1 MKNIFAN
8 KDFAQTELNAVMGD
22 ITQLE
27 QKKKIILQWQK
38 YIESGKIFQL
48 SETQLDMSFIHQ
60 IFGDLLGYEYQ
71 NETNW
76 QIEIKPKAIQDATR
90 PDAVLGYFGTGGEKI
105 TRAVIELKGANIN
118 LDKPQLRE
126 KKGSPVEQA
135 FGYVPKMGGSCKWVI
150 VANFLEIR
158 LYHAS
163 DSSRYE
169 RFETMALLNEAILAK
184 FLFLLKKDRLFIK
197 NNEIQSR
204 IDQLLTERRI
214 FEEKV
219 SNEFYFQYEE
229 IRAILF
235 QNLSKENPSIA
246 PVEALSA
253 TQKLIDRIIFICF
266 VRDTLPMINILGNI
280 KKGLAVLSEH
290 YPQKDIFWTELKKAF
305 HSFDEG
311 FLPKIPHFNGGLFKK
326 DNLLDTRLKVQDYQL
341 LPLIDFVLKYDFQ
354 SELNVNLLG
363 HIFEQS
369 LSDLERLSQNTPQIS
384 LKPNQRKQDGIFYTP
399 DYITQ
404 YIIKNTLGAYLMAQ
418 KKMLLQKHKEENL
431 QFWEAYRSFLT
442 QIRILDPAC
451 GSGAFLTQVF
461 NFLYDEW
468 KILIEEINKIKEP
481 LDKSIK
487 IQPKQ
492 GIFADTKESIEQN
505 EQEWQIKKGIVQSNL
520 FGFDINM
527 QSVEISK
534 LALWLLTA
542 NKFVSLADLSKNVFQ
557 VNTLLEKSPAKDFD
571 VVIGNPPYVRQ
582 ELLNTELKQALQKH
596 YPEVYSG
603 TADLYVYFYAK
614 ALQLLKPKGY
624 LGFITPNKW
633 LKTKYGTALRQYLK
647 AFDILQITD
656 FFELR
661 VFEDASTEPLVIT
674 MTNQKSNNDIAYF
687 PISKQSLKKGLASFA
702 EYLPEPFIISKNT
715 LQDSAW
721 TFANTQNQSLLDKIT
736 GKNPRNFKI
745 ISLDEYTNQGIL
757 SGIKTGLNE
766 AFIINEATKE
776 ALLKADAKSI
786 DLIKPYISPT
796 DIQKWHLE
804 NKTEWFLIFTRR
816 GTAIDN
822 YPAIKKYLMQ
832 FYQDLKPKKSSND
845 SQGRKS
851 GKYEWFEIQDSIAYY
866 DKFYLPKILYIHTA
880 VNHYFYYDAEGFY
893 LNNSSYFINNAD
905 LFLSVFLNSK
915 LFEFYKKLSFGAFG
929 NLEERGRGRLNYNLM
944 AEVPVPQLS
953 AAQKKPFEDM
963 AKLLQGWSAEAY
975 KTRTSFLKIL
985 EADLGIGKL
994 TRNLEKWDSLTWAV
1008 LQAELKKAKVSFTT
1022 KQKLQWLEV
1031 FEEEKKK
1038 CNELE
1043 AKIHATEQALDQM
1056 LFDLYGLDQAEQS
1069 MV

>member
-487 IQPKQ
+487 IQSKQ
-492 GIFADTKESIEQN
+492 GIFANTKESIEQN
-505 EQEWQIKKGIVQSNL
+505 EQEWQIKKGIVQNNL

-674 MTNQKSNNDIAYF
+674 MTNQKSTQDIAYF
-687 PISKQSLKKGLASFA
+687 PISKQSLKEGLASFA
-702 EYLPEPFIISKNT
+702 EHLPEPLIISKNT
-715 LQDSAW
+715 LQDNAW

-736 GKNPRNFKI
+736 GKNPRNFNI
-745 ISLDEYTNQGIL
+745 ISLDEYANQGIL
-757 SGIKTGLNE
+757 YGIKTGLNK
-766 AFIINEATKE
+766 AFIIDEATKQ

-804 NKTEWFLIFTRR
+804 NKTEWYFINTDFD
-816 GTAIDN
+816 IEISN
-822 YPAIKKYLMQ
+822 KSYPAIHQYLSK
-832 FYQDLKPKKSSND
+832 FDKELKARQD
-845 SQGRKS
+845 QGKTPYNLRAC
-851 GKYEWFEIQDSIAYY
+851 AYY
-866 DKFYLPKILYIHTA
+866 DKFSLPKIMYIRTA
-880 VNHYFYYDAEGFY
+880 VNHHFYYDLEGFY
-893 LNNSSYFINNAD
+893 INDSCYIISNAD

-915 LFEFYKKLSFGAFG
+915 LFEFYKKLNFVAYG
-929 NLEERGRGRLNYNLM
+929 NAHEGGRNKLDYNKM
-944 AEVPVPQLS
+944 IEVPVPQLS
-953 AAQKKPFEDM
+953 VAQKKPFEDM

-985 EADLGIGKL
+985 GADLGIGKI
-994 TRNLEKWDSLTWAV
+994 TRKLEKWDSLTWAV

-1056 LFDLYGLDQAEQS
+1056 FFDLYGLDQAEQS